1 VTGIIL
7 GGPRRAITHYP
18 FPRQH
23 GMCSLIARVTG
34 LRLAAYMALATL
46 EHIDSSLVAEQRT
59 YIGQPM
65 PEGASNVLLLEG
77 LSKEERGKCI
87 MGHQGVDV

>member
-1 VTGIIL
+1 
-7 GGPRRAITHYP
+7 
-18 FPRQH
+18 
-23 GMCSLIARVTG
+23 
-34 LRLAAYMALATL
+34 MALATL